1 MKQHDPEAEL
11 LTGRK
16 QNVLKEQLRVLKSKY
31 ANNNNENE
39 NDNEKIDHIH
49 KTWQLRENYHFR
61 ISPYSVRILEIRT
74 RITPNTDTFHVV
86 YKYKLIIWYH

>member
-1 MKQHDPEAEL
+1 MKQHDPEPEL

-49 KTWQLRENYHFR
+49 KTWQLRENCPNYHFR
-61 ISPYSVRILEIRT
+61 ISPYSVRMWE
-74 RITPNTDTFHVV
+74 NSDQNNS
-86 YKYKLIIWYH
+86 KYGHFSRCVQV